1 MDLQEALEVQVRY
14 LLAVLR
20 AEELAELGIR
30 DDAALEV
37 GVKARVRLDVR
48 RDELR
53 DIRLALLALG
63 GQAHERG
70 QLIRDRAELQESV
83 VGTAGLPLGAL
94 LGRHRRRVLLH
105 TALGV
110 ADIALEG
117 LERLAGLSNQRA
129 DAGRPLRTERLQV
142 LLEIREDHAGR
153 ARLGGIGNSRYGGRL
168 GNYRY
173 GYLGLRGGLLRGGSL
188 LGGRGGGNRGG
199 GGGISGLLGGR
210 HRV

>member
-1 MDLQEALEVQVRY
+1 MDLQEALEVQVGD

-30 DDAALEV
+30 DDTALEV

-48 RDELR
+48 RDELG

-94 LGRHRRRVLLH
+94 LWRHRRRVLLD

-117 LERLAGLSNQRA
+117 LERLTGLSDQRA
-129 DAGRPLRTERLQV
+129 DTGRPLSTEGLQV

-153 ARLGGIGNSRYGGRL
+153 ARLGGIGNRRHGGRL
-168 GNYRY
+168 GNHWY
-173 GYLGLRGGLLRGGSL
+173 GHLGLRGGLLGGGSL
-188 LGGRGGGNRGG
+188 LGGGGGNRGG
-199 GGGISGLLGGR
+199 GRGIGGLLGGR